1 MPVTKIRKRDGSVVD
16 FEPTKIRIAME
27 KAARSVNPLID
38 LRAFDM
44 MADHAIRHVELTF
57 PSSIPEVEKVQD
69 LVERTL
75 MEYGM
80 FDIAKA
86 YIIYRAEHAKIRKKK
101 KAGQAAEIVA
111 EKSKIN
117 YINEQGESKPLDR
130 KKLRHLYATLVKN
143 IGNPPEVDIDLLV
156 HQTEANLFDGMTFTD
171 LGKGMILASRSLIE
185 RDPAY
190 SKLAAQVVLHWLYQE
205 AYGTTD
211 GEKGYNEEFVTNIKS
226 GVDNGRLDKQML
238 EFDFPAL
245 VAAID
250 PERDKLFDFMGVQVL
265 YDRYFYREEGG
276 DRRMEAPQAF
286 WMRIAMGLAL
296 PEAPADRTK
305 WALEFYHILSEL
317 RYTPSTPTLFHSG
330 TTYPQLSSCYLNMV
344 EDDLYHIFKV
354 YSDNAQ
360 LSKYSGGIG
369 TSWSKI
375 RATGSHIKS
384 TNLESQG
391 VIPFLRIANDVNIAI
406 NRSGKRR
413 GAACV
418 YLETWHYEIEDFLD
432 LRKNTGDERR
442 RTHDINTANW
452 IPDLFMKRVI
462 EGKKWTL
469 FSPEE
474 TPELNDLYGAAFEKK
489 YIEYEKKAAKGGIRL
504 WKEIEAKDLW
514 RKMISMLFETGHP
527 WVTFKDPCNV
537 RSPQDHVGIIH
548 NSNLCTEI
556 TLNNSTDETAVC
568 NIGSVN
574 LASHLAHGKIDNKKL
589 AESVQVA
596 IRMLDNTIDAG
607 YYPTPETKTA
617 NQRHRPV
624 GLGLMG
630 FQDALFAM
638 DIDFDSDA
646 AVTFADENMELIS
659 YHAIKASSELAKEKG
674 AYSSFKGSKWDR
686 GMLPIDTLDLLE
698 QERGIP
704 IGVSRSSKLNWE
716 PVRELIK
723 KYGLRNSNMMA
734 VAPTATIS
742 NINGCFPCIEPIYKN
757 LYVKSNMS
765 GEFTVVNDHLVHD
778 LKRLGLWNETMLD
791 ELKRADGSVRDITS
805 IPPKLRSKYKTVFE
819 VGMNWLIKIAAYRGK
834 WIDQSQSLNIFF
846 EGTSGKALSDV
857 YMHAWH
863 LGLKTTYYLRT
874 MAATSIEKSTLEL
887 AGQKLHNHE
896 SPGSVT
902 IEAMSTAVSGFQSFM
917 PTMEPAM
924 HQEPALAQSVP
935 MSEILSQEPT
945 PAPEPRAQGADEIVL
960 PKKACLINDPD
971 CESCQ

>member
-16 FEPTKIRIAME
+16 FEPTKIRLAME

-44 MADHAIRHVELTF
+44 MADHAIRHVELSF
-57 PSSIPEVEKVQD
+57 PASIPEVEKVQD

-75 MEYGM
+75 MEYGL

-86 YIIYRAEHAKIRKKK
+86 YILYRAEHAKIREEKKE
-101 KAGQAAEIVA
+101 AQAAEITA
-111 EKSKIN
+111 EKTKIS

-130 KKLRHLYATLVKN
+130 KKLRTLFGSFIKN
-143 IGNPPEVDIDLLV
+143 IGNPTEVDLELLV
-156 HQTEANLFDGMTFTD
+156 HQTEANLFDGMSYKD
-171 LGKGMILASRSLIE
+171 LGKGMVLAARSLIE

-190 SKLAAQVVLHWLYQE
+190 SKVAAQVVLHDLYQE

-211 GEKGYNEEFVTNIKS
+211 PVKGYRDGFVANIKT
-226 GVDNGRLDKQML
+226 GVDNGRLDTQML
-238 EFDFPAL
+238 EFNFDEL
-245 VAAID
+245 TAAID

-265 YDRYFYREEGG
+265 YDRYFYREEAG

-305 WALEFYHILSEL
+305 WALAFYEALSEM
-317 RYTPSTPTLFHSG
+317 RYTPSTPTLFHAG
-330 TTYPQLSSCYLNMV
+330 TTYPQLSSCYLNTV
-344 EDDLYHIFKV
+344 NDDLYHIFKV

-375 RATGSHIKS
+375 RATGAHIKT

-474 TPELNDLYGAAFEKK
+474 TPELNDLYGAEFEKK
-489 YIEYEKKAAKGGIRL
+489 YIAYEKKAEKGEIRL
-504 WKEIEAKDLW
+504 YKQIEAKDLW

-527 WVTFKDPCNV
+527 WITFKDPCNV
-537 RSPQDHVGIIH
+537 RSPQDHVGVIH

-556 TLNNSTDETAVC
+556 TLNNSGDETAVC

-574 LASHLAHGKIDNKKL
+574 LAHHLSNGKIDNKKL
-589 AESVQVA
+589 AESVAVA

-617 NQRHRPV
+617 NMRHRPI

-659 YHAIKASSELAKEKG
+659 YHAIKASAELAKEKG

-686 GMLPIDTLDLLE
+686 GILPIDTLDLLE
-698 QERGIP
+698 QERGMP
-704 IGVSRSSKLNWE
+704 IGVSRSSKLDWA

-723 KYGLRNSNMMA
+723 KYGLRNSNTMA
-734 VAPTATIS
+734 IAPTATIS

-765 GEFTVVNDHLVHD
+765 GEFTVVNDYLVQD
-778 LKRLGLWNETMLD
+778 LKRLGLWNETMLS
-791 ELKRADGSVRDITS
+791 ELKRSDGSVRDITS
-805 IPPKLRSKYKTVFE
+805 IPPKLRNKYKTVFE

-874 MAATSIEKSTLEL
+874 VAATSIEKATLDL
-887 AGQKLHNHE
+887 QGQRLHNLE
-896 SPGSVT
+896 APATVSV
-902 IEAMSTAVSGFQSFM
+902 EAMSSSVSGFQSFM
-917 PTMEPAM
+917 PVMEPLS
-924 HQEPALAQSVP
+924 QPEPALAQAVP
-935 MSEILSQEPT
+935 MSEILASEPA
-945 PAPEPRAQGADEIVL
+945 PAPEPRTSLDDEIIL